1 MSNSREDAF
10 RGMLPTRGEMIRE
23 EFMPAPIKTRGRGLW
38 RPTRRETLKF
48 GTAAMLSTLA
58 GPAAFAATPSRG
70 GHVRI
75 GVRGGATSDSLDPQ
89 TFSDVFIRT
98 MAYGY
103 LNTLVGISAADEL
116 APELA
121 ESWEASDDAT
131 EWVFRL
137 RDGVTF
143 HNGKS
148 FDADDAIASI
158 RHHMGEDSKSGMK
171 SQLAGITDMRKDG
184 SHTLVFTLIAGNAD
198 FPFVLAD
205 YRMMMMPSVD
215 GVADWRSGI
224 GTGGYR
230 LTSFDPGVEATLE
243 RYPDYWRSEVTKF
256 DSAHVLRIP
265 DVSARQNALMSGDV
279 DVIDQVDLATIDLLK
294 RRDDVSVLETK
305 GALHYVYSMNTQS
318 DPFTSNDIRMALK
331 YGVDREA
338 LLNTIL
344 RGYGSIGN
352 DHPIAPTHQFL
363 ATDIEQTAY
372 DPDKARHHLRKAGL
386 ETLDVD
392 LSVSDFL
399 YAGAVD
405 GAVLFSENAKSAGI
419 NLTVNREPSDGY
431 FSNVWMKKPF
441 VASYWG
447 ARPTEDLILTAAYAA
462 DSNWNETR
470 FQHERF
476 NELLAAA
483 RAELDTERRR
493 EMYRDIQIILR
504 DEGGTI
510 VPLFASNVF
519 AVSSKISTPDQMS
532 GIWELDGGRL
542 LERWSFA

>member
-1 MSNSREDAF
+1 
-10 RGMLPTRGEMIRE
+10 
-23 EFMPAPIKTRGRGLW
+23 MPAPIKNSTLW
-38 RPTRRETLKF
+38 RPSRRQTLKL
-48 GTAAMLSTLA
+48 GSAAMLATLP
-58 GPAAFAATPSRG
+58 GAAALAAAPSPG

-89 TFSDVFIRT
+89 TFTDVFIRT

-103 LNTLVGISAADEL
+103 LNTLVGISGADALE
-116 APELA
+116 PELA

-131 EWVFRL
+131 QWVFRL

-143 HNGKS
+143 HDGKS
-148 FDADDAIASI
+148 FGAEDAIASI

-171 SQLAGITDMRKDG
+171 SQLGGITDIREDG
-184 SHTLVFTLIAGNAD
+184 PNTIVISLKAGNAD

-205 YRMMMMPSVD
+205 YRMMMMPAVD

-230 LTSFDPGVEATLE
+230 LASFEPGVEATLE
-243 RYPDYWRSEVTKF
+243 RYPDYWRGAATKF
-256 DSAHVLRIP
+256 DSAQVLRIP

-294 RRDDVSVLETK
+294 RRDDISVLETK

-331 YGVDREA
+331 HGVDREA
-338 LLNTIL
+338 LLNTVL

-372 DPDKARHHLRKAGL
+372 DPDRARFHLKQAGL
-386 ETLDVD
+386 DSFDVD

-405 GAVLFSENAKSAGI
+405 GAVLFSESARPAGI
-419 NLTVNREPSDGY
+419 NLTVTREPSDGY

-447 ARPTEDLILTAAYAA
+447 ARPTEDLILTTAYSA

-470 FQHERF
+470 FQNERF
-476 NELLAAA
+476 NELLSAA

-493 EMYRDIQIILR
+493 DMYRDIQIILR
-504 DEGGTI
+504 DQGGTI

-519 AVSSKISTPDQMS
+519 AVSNKIATPEQMS